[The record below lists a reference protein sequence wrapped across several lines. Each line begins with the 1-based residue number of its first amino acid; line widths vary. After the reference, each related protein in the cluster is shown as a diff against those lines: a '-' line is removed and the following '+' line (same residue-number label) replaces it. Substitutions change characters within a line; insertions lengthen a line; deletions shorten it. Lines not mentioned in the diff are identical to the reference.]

1 MDLDAT
7 FMLLAGVG
15 VLFFGGF
22 CVLVGRLL
30 DPMFRVRQLRRFL
43 RKNYLVLYFV
53 SKDGKT
59 ILPRVIN
66 ADDDTFMHKGALY
79 VVEKGKIWRRMQG
92 EAGSAAVELKEGGFN
107 FNPTEGERPVRY
119 EEGVPVIYMDNE
131 HIKPLQFSNEEA
143 KVTPS
148 GVGSAVN
155 AWISNQIAKGLVGE
169 NKYLTIGLIVIGL
182 LVLISA
188 FFSYQANDQLGGIRE
203 ACLTTAAGGSNIQ
216 NGTMIITQPKAKAE
230 GVYYVRS
237 LPEV

>member
-7 FMLLAGVG
+7 FILLAGVG

-43 RKNYLVLYFV
+43 RRNYLVLYFV

-107 FNPTEGERPVRY
+107 FNPSEGERPVRY

-148 GVGSAVN
+148 GVGSAIN
-155 AWISNQIAKGLVGE
+155 AWVSNQIAKGLVGE
-169 NKYLTIGLIVIGL
+169 NKFLNIGL
-182 LVLISA
+182 LIIGILA
-188 FFSYQANDQLGGIRE
+188 LCGLFFSYQANDQIGAIKASCTNTQG
-203 ACLTTAAGGSNIQ
+203 AGSSVQ
-216 NGTMIITQPKAKAE
+216 NGTLIISQPAVKTE
-230 GVYYVRS
+230 GYYECS
-237 LPEV
+237 LPLL